1 MLSFKIAEKEDGV
14 VNVTENTN
22 VSIVCQAEGRPL
34 PTISLFR
41 KGNDNLN
48 QSIFV
53 ANNKSDLKYTIN
65 VVNCEEAYNYFC
77 KSENS
82 ISVDQRN
89 IFLIVLCKYP
99 CFLNI
104 FQELIFLA
112 KCNSITLLLFISVV
126 TTLIIIDLFVFCI
139 LFWISETFYL
149 YSLICLFIVVL
160 IVFNVMHLFK

>member
-1 MLSFKIAEKEDGV
+1 MKSFKIGDKADAV

-22 VSIVCQAEGRPL
+22 VSVVCEADGRPL

-48 QSIFV
+48 QNIFV
-53 ANNKSDLKYTIN
+53 ANNESNLKYTIN
-65 VVNCEEAYNYFC
+65 VVNCEAAYNYFC

-82 ISVDQRN
+82 ISADQRN
-89 IFLIVLCKYP
+89 ILLIVLCKYY

-112 KCNSITLLLFISVV
+112 T
-126 TTLIIIDLFVFCI
+126 
-139 LFWISETFYL
+139 Y
-149 YSLICLFIVVL
+149 
-160 IVFNVMHLFK
+160 